1 MIKALK
7 KLLRWP
13 SNEHPFMSDAAR
25 ENALDVLDKHGY
37 RAHFYLPTVGAQ
49 YDRELWDALETM
61 RLAGFIVTNESGHLV
76 SKVATARPTRQ
87 ECDEERRA
95 SFRLVN
101 TEE

>member
-1 MIKALK
+1 MG
-7 KLLRWP
+7 
-13 SNEHPFMSDAAR
+13 HFAR
-25 ENALDVLDKHGY
+25 EKALDVIEKHGY

-49 YDRELWDALETM
+49 DDRELWEALETM

-76 SKVATARPTRQ
+76 GKVATARPTRQ
-87 ECDEERRA
+87 EIAEERRA